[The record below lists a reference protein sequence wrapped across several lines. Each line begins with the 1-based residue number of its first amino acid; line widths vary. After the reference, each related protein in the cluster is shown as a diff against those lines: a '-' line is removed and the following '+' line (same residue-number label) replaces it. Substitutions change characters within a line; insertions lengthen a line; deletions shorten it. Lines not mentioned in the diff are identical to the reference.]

1 LGRHTLARFMAIP
14 NHTYLVLMMP
24 APNGLISFHGDLKTF
39 HFYEMENIN
48 LSVELELSKNAV
60 LVDESPKK
68 IPPEDLSIL
77 ENDSATES
85 QLQPNHATKAI
96 LLSEN
101 DLDKTA
107 LIGVDL
113 DQA

>member
-1 LGRHTLARFMAIP
+1 
-14 NHTYLVLMMP
+14 
-24 APNGLISFHGDLKTF
+24 
-39 HFYEMENIN
+39 
-48 LSVELELSKNAV
+48 